1 MVLEFFY
8 ILVEIYILYLTMN
21 TKSAVITKFSIAEN
35 DFYFK
40 QFLVKMLQENPFYEI
55 VSDCNNGSELINRL
69 YRKQEDIFIINL
81 FMPIIS
87 GIEAIK
93 IIRKTDNNTPILTYS
108 STYQEDMAELL
119 DDIPHVFYCQK
130 NSIVIKD
137 ILSNCIISEKNSYE
151 DYKKEWAGQ
160 SLAVKDYMARQQEN
174 QQELSVTEIQI
185 IKLCYEGFSNKEIG
199 DRINL
204 SSRTVDTY
212 INRLTERLE
221 LKSKIDLIRYCVEHG
236 YYNTSI

>member
-1 MVLEFFY
+1 
-8 ILVEIYILYLTMN
+8 MN
-21 TKSAVITKFSIAEN
+21 TKSAMITKFSIAEN

-69 YRKQEDIFIINL
+69 YRKQEDVFIINL

-87 GIEAIK
+87 GVEAIK
-93 IIRKTDNNTPILTYS
+93 IIRKTNNTTPILTYS
-108 STYQEDMAELL
+108 STYQEDMADLL
-119 DDIPHVFYCQK
+119 TDIPNVYYCQK
-130 NSIVIKD
+130 NSIIIKD
-137 ILSNCIISEKNSYE
+137 ILSNCILNKNTNYE

-204 SSRTVDTY
+204 SGRTVDTY

>member
-1 MVLEFFY
+1 
-8 ILVEIYILYLTMN
+8 MN
-21 TKSAVITKFSIAEN
+21 TKSAMITKFSIAEN

-55 VSDCNNGSELINRL
+55 VNDCNNGSELINRL

-87 GIEAIK
+87 GVEAIK
-93 IIRKTDNNTPILTYS
+93 IIRKTDDKTPILTYS
-108 STYQEDMAELL
+108 STYQEDMASLL
-119 DDIPHVFYCQK
+119 DNVPNVYYCQK
-130 NSIVIKD
+130 NSIIIKD
-137 ILSNCIISEKNSYE
+137 ILSNTILSNKNSYE

-174 QQELSVTEIQI
+174 QEELSVTEIQI

-212 INRLTERLE
+212 INRLTERLA
-221 LKSKIDLIRYCVEHG
+221 LKNKIDLIRYCVEHG